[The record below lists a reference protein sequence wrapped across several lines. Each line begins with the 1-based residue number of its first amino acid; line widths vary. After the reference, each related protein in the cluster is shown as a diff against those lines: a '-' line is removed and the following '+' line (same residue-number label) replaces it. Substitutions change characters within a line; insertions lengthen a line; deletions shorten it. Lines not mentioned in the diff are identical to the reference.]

1 MLKEFAIIVS
11 FWHLQSKI
19 RSQPNILSGYL
30 VAEHDEPDTE
40 DTKDAGEH
48 RRKRDAEDTED
59 NELHTGDDGDDEDTE
74 DTKDAGEHRRK
85 RDAEDAEDNELHTGD
100 DEDAEDAG
108 DSEDDELA
116 PRSVLAFG
124 SIRIQAAR
132 YPSVKN
138 NGSVKNSEPV
148 PLGQE

>member
-48 RRKRDAEDTED
+48 RRKRDAED
-59 NELHTGDDGDDEDTE
+59 
-74 DTKDAGEHRRK
+74 
-85 RDAEDAEDNELHTGD
+85 AEDNELHTGD

-116 PRSVLAFG
+116 PRSVLPFG

-138 NGSVKNSEPV
+138 NG
-148 PLGQE
+148 